1 MKLFFA
7 PLQGYTDCLY
17 RRFHHQIVGGVDAY
31 FSPFIRWERGVVRN
45 KDLRDIHPENNV
57 GVPLVPQVIA
67 SDVDELR
74 PLLDW
79 IQTLGYRRV
88 DINMGCPFP
97 LQTAC
102 GRGAA
107 LLVHPDRI
115 TRMMEELHSRPE
127 LEVSV
132 KMRSGFETREE
143 GLRTLEVLNGVPLSF
158 VTIHPRLGKQ
168 QYKGVPDRKVFTVM
182 MKHSVHPVVYNGDL
196 RTVEDLQDVAR
207 QFPGLY
213 GIMVGRGLL
222 ARPTLGKE
230 WRQETQLEQKSRL
243 RLTLAMHERL
253 YNTALR
259 MLQGEHQV
267 LLRMHAFWEY
277 QQPLVDKKSYKRLV
291 KAGSLRN
298 YEEAVRSLM

>member
-17 RRFHHQIVGGVDAY
+17 RRVHHQIVGGVDAY
-31 FSPFIRWERGVVRN
+31 CSPFIRWERGVVRN

-132 KMRSGFETREE
+132 KMRSGFESVEE
-143 GLRTLEVLNGVPLSF
+143 GLHAVEVLNEAQLRF

-168 QYKGVPDRKVFTVM
+168 QYKGIPDRETFAM
-182 MKHSVHPVVYNGDL
+182 MMEQSVHPVVYNGDL
-196 RTVEDLQDVAR
+196 TSVEDFEAVAE
-207 QFPGLY
+207 QFSGLY

-222 ARPTLGKE
+222 ACPTLGQE
-230 WRQETQLEQKSRL
+230 WRQGRRL
-243 RLTLAMHERL
+243 SIEERLAATHAMHDSLFEV
-253 YNTALR
+253 ALR
-259 MLQGEHQV
+259 TLQGDHQV
-267 LLRMHAFWEY
+267 LSRMHAFWEY
-277 QQPLVDKKSYKRLV
+277 QQPLVPKKLYKRLM
-291 KAGSLRN
+291 KTTSLRG
-298 YEEAVRSLM
+298 YEETVRSLA

>member
-17 RRFHHQIVGGVDAY
+17 RRVHHQTVGGVDAY
-31 FSPFIRWERGVVRN
+31 FAPFIRWERGAVRN
-45 KDLRDIHPENNV
+45 KDQRDIHPENNV

-74 PLLDW
+74 PLLDFV
-79 IQTLGYRRV
+79 QTVGYRHV

-132 KMRSGFETREE
+132 KMRSGFESGEE
-143 GLRTLEVLNGVPLSF
+143 GLRAVEVLNEARLRF

-168 QYKGVPDRKVFTVM
+168 QYKGIPDREAFAM
-182 MKHSVHPVVYNGDL
+182 MMEQSAHPVVYNGDL
-196 RTVEDLQDVAR
+196 TSVEDLEAVAK

-213 GIMVGRGLL
+213 GVMVGRGLL
-222 ARPTLGKE
+222 ACPTLGQE
-230 WRQETQLEQKSRL
+230 WRQGKRFSDEERL
-243 RLTLAMHERL
+243 AATLAMHDPFYEE
-253 YNTALR
+253 ALR
-259 MLQGEHQV
+259 TLQGDHQV
-267 LLRMHAFWEY
+267 LSRMRAFWEY
-277 QQPLVDKKSYKRLV
+277 QQPLVPRKLYKRLM
-291 KAGSLRN
+291 KTTSLRV
-298 YEEAVRSLM
+298 YEEAVRSLA